1 MVKGNKN
8 HDPGL
13 KLELEQLRR
22 LDRELAAKVDRKM
35 GGAHPSGPGSCQSQP
50 VGLAEGGRVEETTR

>member
-13 KLELEQLRR
+13 ELVLEQLRR
-22 LDRELAAKVDRKM
+22 LDRELAAEGRQED
-35 GGAHPSGPGSCQSQP
+35 GGAHPSAPHSRRSQA